1 MSGGSH
7 PISGGGG
14 GTGVDGRQ
22 VLGDEV
28 MRDERRER
36 GIPLTT
42 AGRLGGEKRAAP
54 CSALRLSLSWM
65 NRRSAVLLRQSA
77 KAKRMSAAIAAASS
91 RSRRG

>member
-7 PISGGGG
+7 PISGAGG

-42 AGRLGGEKRAAP
+42 AGRLGR
-54 CSALRLSLSWM
+54 
-65 NRRSAVLLRQSA
+65 
-77 KAKRMSAAIAAASS
+77 
-91 RSRRG
+91 

>member
-7 PISGGGG
+7 PISGAGG

-42 AGRLGGEKRAAP
+42 ADLLGR
-54 CSALRLSLSWM
+54 
-65 NRRSAVLLRQSA
+65 
-77 KAKRMSAAIAAASS
+77 
-91 RSRRG
+91 